1 MKITFVI
8 QDLFQQGA
16 QYVTA
21 LMIRGFVVKGYEVD
35 LIVSHIHAK
44 YLKEGTLKPFEIPS
58 EVTIITLPEDKARD
72 NIFTLRR
79 YLEKS
84 DTKAVVAMSPNYMWA
99 VALASV
105 GLFKKPILSYVEH
118 SSFMKT
124 KEDGN
129 IKSPTFF
136 SVARI
141 KANFLASCFP
151 VIMAVSKGTARAV
164 EQMWGLKGGRVKIV
178 YNPVVDE
185 VFYTKLKRETKHPW
199 LLNKTMPTF
208 VTAGAHCELKG
219 HLMLFEA
226 IRLANKTTKV
236 RLVLFGKGYLTETY
250 RKWINQYDMAD
261 YIDIA
266 QHSDN
271 LPAEIKAADAFVI
284 SSELE
289 SFSIVLVE
297 AMASDIPIIST
308 NCNYGPPELLEYGKY
323 GKLVPVGDAQA
334 MADAVVAH
342 VKKPIPIAPVD
353 AWNKFSLDNVV
364 EAYERAL
371 GLF

>member
-21 LMIRGFVVKGYEVD
+21 LMIRGFVAKGYEVD

-44 YLKEGTLKPFEIPS
+44 YLAEGTLKPFEIPC
-58 EVTIITLPEDKARD
+58 ETTIITLPDDKARN
-72 NIFTLRR
+72 NISALRH
-79 YLEKS
+79 YLRKS
-84 DTKAVVAMSPNYMWA
+84 DTKAVIAMSPNYMWA

-105 GLFKKPILSYVEH
+105 GLIKKPILSFVEH
-118 SSFMKT
+118 SGFMNV
-124 KEDGN
+124 KEENN
-129 IKSPTFF
+129 IKGPTFF
-136 SVARI
+136 SAAWI
-141 KANFLASCFP
+141 KAKFLASCFP

-164 EQMWGLKGGRVKIV
+164 EQMYGFMEGRVKTV
-178 YNPVVDE
+178 YNPVVDD
-185 VFYTKLKRETKHPW
+185 VFYKKLRGETKHPW
-199 LLNKTMPTF
+199 LVNKTIPTF
-208 VTAGAHCELKG
+208 MAAGAHCELKG

-226 IRLANKTTKV
+226 IRLANKIMKV

-250 RKWINQYDMAD
+250 RKWINEHDMAD

-266 QHSDN
+266 QHTDN
-271 LPAEIKAADAFVI
+271 LPAEIKAADAFIV

-297 AMASDIPIIST
+297 AMAADTPIIST
-308 NCNYGPPELLEYGKY
+308 NCKYGPPELLEYGKY

-334 MADAVVAH
+334 MADAIVAH
-342 VKKPIPIAPVD
+342 IKKPTPIAPVE

-364 EAYERAL
+364 GAYERAL